1 MPLNVTMSVGCGGT
15 WLWGQQNLY
24 DVGFANGEAVG
35 VQVRSLLLEIDGI
48 PGAVMGINDA
58 YGVLQPSG
66 AQDLD
71 LAIPLPYSPPN
82 PDVGQSYDL
91 ICKVISVVTK
101 TDGTEATT
109 LNGSCMCTVSHNG

>member
-1 MPLNVTMSVGCGGT
+1 MPLSVTMSVGCSGT
-15 WLWGQQNLY
+15 WAWGQQNLY

-35 VQVRSLLLEIDGI
+35 VQVRSLILEIDGI
-48 PGAVMGINDA
+48 PGAVLGISDV

-82 PDVGQSYDL
+82 PDMGQNFDL
-91 ICKVISVVTK
+91 ICKVTAVVTLM
-101 TDGTEATT
+101 DGTGATT
-109 LNGSCMCTVSHNG
+109 LTGSCMCNVAHNG